1 MTGNK
6 DSVTSHVL
14 ESEIDARWIRLT
26 VTKPEATP
34 WTNAVRIYEFKVM
47 GTNPS
52 FTEPAPVSTAN
63 NAAIAMSANDNNEI
77 NLAVSY
83 DYYNQAN
90 DTNPGSKTEGDTQF
104 KWYKKFTDVYGDVYA
119 SIRALPP
126 NRYTY
131 SLGDINLVTSYR
143 CDITIYDSDGT
154 KGETVS
160 VEIDS
165 PISTAKNAEIAA
177 TAIPGNQ
184 MEFTANYEYYN
195 SINDTSPGTKVE
207 GDTQFKW
214 YKLVGDEYVE
224 IEGANSKTLV
234 QTNDEAREA
243 EAYKCEITVYDS
255 DGTMGK
261 TVSAEVNTYVN
272 VMLGAKVTEETSTND
287 SAKKLVDGDYGTKWD
302 VVTANEDPGP
312 CPHWA
317 ILDMGE
323 VKSIDKIKVLH
334 ANSHPSQPY
343 DENPLIATYDFDVS
357 YSVDGENW
365 TTTEI
370 RANTDPTTTIDFG
383 ETVEARYVKIY
394 VITPNAGTE
403 ENGFDSQYK
412 AIRILE
418 VEALQSITEDIDAS
432 EPVTLYEGDQ
442 KLDSFDAAKG
452 KTVDVKVDTEA
463 TYQGKVN
470 VVAATYSDN
479 GALLNVKSVAV
490 DVDETGAIDC
500 TLSDFAVSQ
509 DAAKM
514 NVFFWAA
521 DTQAPISEAILVG

>member
-1 MTGNK
+1 MQTFFQDKQGRPLLVTGVQCHNSSTGSAMLQDAIK
-6 DSVTSHVL
+6 VAKEFQGNVL
-14 ESEIDARWIRLT
+14 E
-26 VTKPEATP
+26 
-34 WTNAVRIYEFKVM
+34 
-47 GTNPS
+47 
-52 FTEPAPVSTAN
+52 APVYWYLLEPEQGVYDTTHVRELIHTVREAGLHLVILWFATSKNGHPNYVPEYVKLDPETYR
-63 NAAIAMSANDNNEI
+63 
-77 NLAVSY
+77 LAVEPDGLPVPSLSPHCRATLEADKRAFVELMKCVREEDQ
-83 DYYNQAN
+83 DYGTVLAIQVENEAGLAGTDRDYSKEAQA
-90 DTNPGSKTEGDTQF
+90 DFE
-104 KWYKKFTDVYGDVYA
+104 
-119 SIRALPP
+119 
-126 NRYTY
+126 
-131 SLGDINLVTSYR
+131 
-143 CDITIYDSDGT
+143 
-154 KGETVS
+154 KGVPQELAG
-160 VEIDS
+160 VEIPDS
-165 PISTAKNAEIAA
+165 GASGKDNSWRGRFGRHANEACTAWYQARYIGEIAA
-177 TAIPGNQ
+177 AGK
-184 MEFTANYEYYN
+184 E
-195 SINDTSPGTKVE
+195 
-207 GDTQFKW
+207 
-214 YKLVGDEYVE
+214 
-224 IEGANSKTLV
+224 
-234 QTNDEAREA
+234 
-243 EAYKCEITVYDS
+243 VYDLP
-255 DGTMGK
+255 M
-261 TVSAEVNTYVN
+261 YVN

-521 DTQAPISEAILVG
+521 NTQAPISEAILVG